1 MIELKTKIGSL
12 YCENPNGRE
21 EDARL
26 KIYDS
31 KERYFDYFT
40 IESILDTYST
50 VEEFIEDMKKSLAE
64 LSSAEKILDYF
75 GVDAWTASVEWTDL
89 LEDMYGNDGF
99 EYKDGKI
106 YNTKDCSEIT
116 LETILDNEY
125 VNVIGDTYIFV
136 CE

>member
-21 EDARL
+21 EETRL

-50 VEEFIEDMKKSLAE
+50 IEEFIEDMKKSLAE

-75 GVDAWTASVEWTDL
+75 GVDAWSASVEWTDL
-89 LEDMYGNDGF
+89 LEDMYGGDGF
-99 EYKDGKI
+99 EYKSGKI

-125 VNVIGDTYIFV
+125 VNIIGDTYIFV